1 VLPSAR
7 TRPAWFWSIEEGWG
21 GGRVNRGR
29 PPRALPLHARRR
41 RRGHLSAGL
50 DLPLARDAKNKALVE
65 KPRSTLA
72 DAEVAPGSDHVPA
85 AVEREARKRDGDRC
99 QWPLDSG
106 GICGSRFQ
114 IQLDHIIPK
123 ARGGRP
129 VIGNLRLLCEPHNKL
144 AAWQKLGHGL
154 MNRYCRDPRLPLF
167 AGLPGDTS
175 GG

>member
-1 VLPSAR
+1 
-7 TRPAWFWSIEEGWG
+7 
-21 GGRVNRGR
+21 
-29 PPRALPLHARRR
+29 
-41 RRGHLSAGL
+41 
-50 DLPLARDAKNKALVE
+50 
-65 KPRSTLA
+65 
-72 DAEVAPGSDHVPA
+72 
-85 AVEREARKRDGDRC
+85 VEREARKRDGDRC

-154 MNRYCRDPRLPLF
+154 MNRYCRDPRLHLF